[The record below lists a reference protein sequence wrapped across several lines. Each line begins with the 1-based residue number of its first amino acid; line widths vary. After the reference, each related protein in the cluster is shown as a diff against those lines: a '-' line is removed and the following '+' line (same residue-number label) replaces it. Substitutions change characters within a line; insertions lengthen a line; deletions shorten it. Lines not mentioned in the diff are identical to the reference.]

1 MLLPACSPASL
12 VHTPNFTPRSYSPLQ
27 YNTCIGYTLDYRQC
41 SPKRQLP
48 SVCRSANCEPLTV
61 LPNGLE
67 VCYASK
73 YDVDFLYREIFQE
86 QVYMQHGIQ
95 LNEGDI
101 VIDVGGNI
109 GFFALFAAEHVGS
122 HGTVITAEPIPA
134 LHTKLQYNV
143 QSHSKSCSSQG
154 KHFLVAWA
162 TTWHCLHGLHVL
174 TSTCAW

>member
-1 MLLPACSPASL
+1 MLVPACSPASV
-12 VHTPNFTPRSYSPLQ
+12 VHTPSFTPRTYSPHQ
-27 YNTCIGYTLDYRQC
+27 YSINVDCALHYRQC
-41 SPKRQLP
+41 SPRRRLP

-95 LNEGDI
+95 LKAGDI

-109 GFFALFAAEHVGS
+109 GFFALFAAERVGS
-122 HGTVITAEPIPA
+122 HGTVITAGPIPA
-134 LHTKLQYNV
+134 LHTRLQYNV

-154 KHFLVAWA
+154 KHFLVASA
-162 TTWHCLHGLHVL
+162 TTWRYLHGLNVL
-174 TSTCAW
+174 TTKCTW

>member
-1 MLLPACSPASL
+1 MLVPACSRAS
-12 VHTPNFTPRSYSPLQ
+12 VTHTSNFTPRSSNPLQ
-27 YNTCIGYTLDYRQC
+27 YSTCVGYTLHYCQR
-41 SPKRQLP
+41 SPRGPLP
-48 SVCRSANCEPLTV
+48 SVCRCANCEPLTV

-95 LNEGDI
+95 LKEGDI

-109 GFFALFAAEHVGS
+109 GFFALFAAERVGS

-134 LHTKLQYNV
+134 LHTRLQYNV

-154 KHFLVAWA
+154 EHFPVAWA
-162 TTWHCLHGLHVL
+162 TTLHYLHGLNVL
-174 TSTCAW
+174 TTKCTW